1 MSLAKQIAIAILA
14 TGVLVAVG
22 IGSYV
27 ISTQVIPD
35 PTVDSGNNQN
45 GNQNDNGNTI
55 TTEVV
60 QKIAPTN
67 IVMKRD
73 KNDIVI
79 QFDTAEKV
87 GAVLYFTTEKGE
99 KITQVV
105 KDFSNGVP
113 VKGVFYNLT
122 PEETASTAHL
132 VKISDPDKK
141 IKTGERYYYIILM
154 YKGARIPYGSPMD
167 YAKGPTD
174 PYILTIE

>member
-1 MSLAKQIAIAILA
+1 MSLVKQIAIAILA

-27 ISTQVIPD
+27 VSTQVIPD
-35 PTVDSGNNQN
+35 PTVDGGNNQN
-45 GNQNDNGNTI
+45 NNQNNNGNTI
-55 TTEVV
+55 TTQVV
-60 QKIAPTN
+60 QSIAPMN

-73 KNDIVI
+73 KTDIVI
-79 QFDTAEKV
+79 QFDTTEKV
-87 GAVLYFTTEKGE
+87 GAVLYFTPDKAE

-113 VKGVFYNLT
+113 VKGVFYNMT
-122 PEETASTAHL
+122 TEENASSAHL

-167 YAKGPTD
+167 FAKGPSD